1 MTKGLVRANNFSD
14 LADKDQAVVNL
25 GLSSADYAA
34 LKGLYATAGI
44 DFAVIGE
51 IGNSQGNYQAQL
63 DGLTT
68 TFSGV
73 ALSGY
78 VNRSGNS
85 SIIGNWTHGGGYISV
100 NNGLPSGYPA
110 STDSLFSLS
119 IESGEAVIVASGL
132 VASGLSYNGVRQS
145 NSTVTQASL
154 RNGFSPL
161 HLIPLQ
167 VGGQAYFAQ
176 AGESPSFY
184 IAPGR
189 TGHALDLITGTVLG
203 GGTVNCASPAWDVG
217 PDGVLYQPAANS
229 AVIGYDPMTLRPRGL
244 RAWGAVTNLSLQS
257 EAIGASP
264 WGTNNAGSV
273 TYTSNAA
280 ISPKGTLTARRVTAT
295 ADFAGPNQ
303 FASVTSGTAYT
314 VSAFVKAASSG
325 SLDEIR
331 LELFGYF
338 LRFKISTQ
346 AFSQV
351 NANFTSYGAVNYGN
365 DWYRLYA
372 SALATSTGSLAYSF
386 YAYQSSDV

>member
-1 MTKGLVRANNFSD
+1 MTKGLVRSNNFAD
-14 LADKDQAVVNL
+14 LDNKEQAVVNL
-25 GLSSADYAA
+25 GLAQADYAA
-34 LKGLYATAGI
+34 LKGLYTTAGI

-189 TGHALDLITGTVLG
+189 TGHALDLITGSVLG
-203 GGTVNCASPAWDVG
+203 TYNSASPAWAVE
-217 PDGVLYQPAANS
+217 PDGVLALPAAN
-229 AVIGYDPMTLRPRGL
+229 APVLEYDPTTLQCL
-244 RAWGAVTNLSLQS
+244 GARIWEVVVNLSLQS
-257 EAIGASP
+257 RDLTQAAWSKSGITATRDQVGAN
-264 WGTNNAGSV
+264 GV
-273 TYTSNAA
+273 SNTA
-280 ISPKGTLTARRVTAT
+280 TRLTATSSDGTCLQTITSASATRV
-295 ADFAGPNQ
+295 
-303 FASVTSGTAYT
+303 SGFY
-314 VSAFVKAASSG
+314 
-325 SLDEIR
+325 IR
-331 LELFGYF
+331 L
-338 LRFKISTQ
+338 S
-346 AFSQV
+346 
-351 NANFTSYGAVNYGN
+351 
-365 DWYRLYA
+365 
-372 SALATSTGSLAYSF
+372 
-386 YAYQSSDV
+386 